1 VIQERGQ
8 LQEERGGRPMDWKV
22 ELRLIKPNGEV
33 EMWQT
38 TLDQLGANELYRNL
52 VADLRKKY
60 PKTNP

>member
-1 VIQERGQ
+1 
-8 LQEERGGRPMDWKV
+8 MDWKV
-22 ELRLIKPNGEV
+22 ELRLIKSNGEV
-33 EMWQT
+33 EIWQT